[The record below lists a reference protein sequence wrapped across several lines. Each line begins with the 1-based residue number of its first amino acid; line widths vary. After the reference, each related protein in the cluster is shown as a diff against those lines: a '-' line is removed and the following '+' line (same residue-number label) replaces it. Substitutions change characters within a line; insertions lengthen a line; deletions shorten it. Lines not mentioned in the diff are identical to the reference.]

1 MVHFLDFC
9 QSWPFLEK
17 PSPLLFNQDKKVDL
31 FHIVVNEEKVKN
43 PIIFLNKKKKKKNF
57 N

>member
-1 MVHFLDFC
+1 MVNFLDFC